1 MSWDITSLYFLVK
14 FCINEQNELSTNGAY
29 QNTDLVVESLKFC
42 TLIGFFGPN
51 QKYSTEKSTKKYRRV
66 ISHDTEE
73 WCKV

>member
-1 MSWDITSLYFLVK
+1 MEPIKTQIWWNFMW
-14 FCINEQNELSTNGAY
+14 A
-29 QNTDLVVESLKFC
+29 VESLKFC

-51 QKYSTEKSTKKYRRV
+51 QKYSTEKNTKKYRRV